1 MEKLLRRE
9 SVGGIISSPSSS
21 VKPYGVSFLVSVE
34 KVYIQ
39 TLVNQYHLTLYQN
52 DTINVATIYELH
64 CTCI

>member
-39 TLVNQYHLTLYQN
+39 TLVNQYHL
-52 DTINVATIYELH
+52 
-64 CTCI
+64 